1 MGKRVNS
8 KQESRRRH
16 TLSREQ
22 FEALVAKAL
31 RDLSPEFQSRLEN
44 IDIVVEDWPTPSQ
57 LAEAGLNHPAELLG
71 LYEGI
76 PWGKRGAGYSMVP
89 PDKITIF
96 RKPIEA
102 KCRREDE
109 IEREIQRVV
118 RHEIAHHFGIDD
130 ERLDEIERGASNK
143 TGEMWLQGKT

>member
-1 MGKRVNS
+1 VKRVS
-8 KQESRRRH
+8 FKREYHRRH
-16 TLSREQ
+16 SLNREQ

-31 RDLSPEFQSRLEN
+31 SDLHPEFQSRLEN

-57 LAEAGLNHPAELLG
+57 LAEAGLSHPIQLLG

-76 PWGKRGAGYSMVP
+76 PWGERGWGYSMVP

-102 KCRREDE
+102 KCRGEDE
-109 IEREIQRVV
+109 IEREVKRVV
-118 RHEIAHHFGIDD
+118 RHEIAHHFGFDD
-130 ERLDEIERGASNK
+130 ERLEEIERG
-143 TGEMWLQGKT
+143 G

>member
-1 MGKRVNS
+1 MGYGLSRKVKRVS
-8 KQESRRRH
+8 FKQESQRRH
-16 TLSREQ
+16 SLNREQ

-31 RDLSPEFQSRLEN
+31 SDLPPEFQSRLEN
-44 IDIVVEDWPTPSQ
+44 IDIVIQDWPTPTQ
-57 LAEAGLNHPAELLG
+57 LAEAGLSHPAELLG

-76 PWGKRGAGYSMVP
+76 PRGKRGAGYSMVP

-96 RKPIEA
+96 HKPIEA
-102 KCRREDE
+102 MCHRDDE

-130 ERLDEIERGASNK
+130 VRLDEIERG
-143 TGEMWLQGKT
+143 G

>member
-1 MGKRVNS
+1 MRF
-8 KQESRRRH
+8 KQEHHRRQS
-16 TLSREQ
+16 LNREQ
-22 FEALVAKAL
+22 FEALVTKAL
-31 RDLSPEFQSRLEN
+31 SDLPPEFQSRLEN

-57 LAEAGLNHPAELLG
+57 LAEAGLSHPAQLLG

-76 PWGKRGAGYSMVP
+76 PWGQRSRGYSMVP

-102 KCRREDE
+102 KCYLEDE
-109 IEREIQRVV
+109 IATEIQRVV

-130 ERLDEIERGASNK
+130 QRLEEIESG
-143 TGEMWLQGKT
+143 G